1 MKELQPHIRL
11 SKEDS
16 AKYAI
21 LPGDP
26 GRIDHIKMFLT
37 DAKEIAYNREIRSIS
52 GYYKGIKVLAVS
64 TGMGGASTG
73 IVVEELHNIG
83 VSNMIRIGSC
93 GALVPKMKLGDLLL
107 VNGAVRDEGTSKAY
121 IENSF
126 PAIPDTDLLLKII
139 QVAKTGKIPYYIGM
153 ARSHDSFYTDREE
166 EIDSYWSKKG
176 VMGADMETAALF
188 VIGSLRGIKTA
199 SILNTV
205 VEYKE
210 NLTED
215 INSYVDGELS
225 VKQGEKNEIQVA
237 LEAFVSEELSEKER
251 LNE

>member
-1 MKELQPHIRL
+1 MKEVQPHIRL
-11 SKEDS
+11 SEENS

-26 GRIDHIKMFLT
+26 GRIDNIKTFLT
-37 DAKEIAYNREIRSIS
+37 DAKEIAYNREIRSVS

-73 IVVEELHNIG
+73 IAVEELHNIG
-83 VSNMIRIGSC
+83 VQYMIRIGSC
-93 GALVPKMKLGDLLL
+93 GALEPKMKLGDLLL

-121 IENSF
+121 IQDSY
-126 PAIPDTDLLLKII
+126 PAIPDTELLMKVI
-139 QVAKTGKIPYYIGM
+139 QAAKDSRIPHYIGM

-188 VIGSLRGIKTA
+188 VIGTLRGIKTA

-205 VEYKE
+205 VEYKG
-210 NLTED
+210 NLTEE
-215 INSYVDGELS
+215 INSYVDGGLS
-225 VKQGEKNEIQVA
+225 VIQGEKNEIQVA
-237 LEAFVSEELSEKER
+237 LEAFVSEEISEKER
-251 LNE
+251 LT